1 LSTKLAR
8 DALNAAFEGRMEEAA
23 QRYDKLATGP
33 DGEAYR
39 VSARLIRARAVR
51 KP

>member
-1 LSTKLAR
+1 
-8 DALNAAFEGRMEEAA
+8 LNAAFEGRLSDAA
-23 QRYDKLATGP
+23 ERYERLAAGP

-39 VSARLIRARAVR
+39 VSARLIRERAIR